1 MMKRIFGY
9 VILTVL
15 LLTTSNQV
23 MGAENLRVNTYVT
36 DRAKMLSTEVVNDL
50 NQELKRLDAATGNQI
65 LVITIPSLKGQDLI
79 EVTED
84 YFKVNRPGQKG
95 KDNGL
100 ILLIAKK
107 ERKIRIE
114 VGYGLEEVIP
124 DGKAGAIIREDIGPR
139 FKAEDYNSGTIAGV
153 KAIIQSIKPEYQ
165 FAGKLQVKPSK
176 SKGIDDWVAYL
187 LVAIAFGS
195 ILFAPRKKRRSDGS
209 YDSITYDNGG
219 SDSGGGFDGGGG
231 DFGGGGAS
239 GDW

>member
-1 MMKRIFGY
+1 M
-9 VILTVL
+9 
-15 LLTTSNQV
+15 
-23 MGAENLRVNTYVT
+23 
-36 DRAKMLSTEVVNDL
+36 VNDL
-50 NQELKRLDAATGNQI
+50 NQELKRFDAATGNQI

-107 ERKIRIE
+107 EQIRIE
-114 VGYGLEEVIP
+114 VGYGMEEVIP

-153 KAIIQSIKPEYQ
+153 RVIIQSIKPEYQ
-165 FAGKLQVKPSK
+165 FAGKFQVKPSK
-176 SKGIDDWVAYL
+176 AKGIPDWVAYL

-195 ILFAPRKKRRSDGS
+195 IIFAPRKARRK
-209 YDSITYDNGG
+209 
-219 SDSGGGFDGGGG
+219 
-231 DFGGGGAS
+231 
-239 GDW
+239 